1 MEGVLQDMS
10 RLPIIAYFQID
21 GFMLLLGL
29 QEGLGESGFGLAV
42 GYEDTARRV
51 FRLGAYMETYSGAP
65 RHTVHYRKQPLEPR
79 RHRYAHRV
87 PQREY
92 LHAAPFQGP
101 AKDSPIHIQNS
112 PNPSFRGG
120 GCSIAY

>member
-1 MEGVLQDMS
+1 MS

-42 GYEDTARRV
+42 GDEDTARRV
-51 FRLGAYMETYSGAP
+51 FRLGAYVESYP
-65 RHTVHYRKQPLEPR
+65 RPSRHAVHYRQEAFETG

-92 LHAAPFQGP
+92 LHAAPFQGR
-101 AKDSPIHIQNS
+101 AKQSAVQVQ
-112 PNPSFRGG
+112 FAAYG
-120 GCSIAY
+120 IALRLFAY